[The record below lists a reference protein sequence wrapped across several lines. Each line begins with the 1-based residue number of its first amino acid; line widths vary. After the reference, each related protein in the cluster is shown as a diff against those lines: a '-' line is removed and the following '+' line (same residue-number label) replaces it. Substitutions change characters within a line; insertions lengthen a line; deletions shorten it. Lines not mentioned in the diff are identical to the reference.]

1 MATLRQ
7 FLGAWSIRHSFGSN
21 DNKRD
26 AGQTTPEDIIRFD
39 NILFGNDKRLKKWQL
54 LDVYRPKAQGNG
66 QTEPLKKLPVI
77 ISVHGGAWVYG
88 DKDRYQFYCMRLA
101 QYGFAVINFSYRL
114 APEAKFPAA
123 IEDIEKAFEWMLA
136 NADQYGFDTTNV
148 FAAGD
153 SAGAHLLTLYVA
165 ALTNPECAKNFPFIK
180 PLSQKNM
187 TLRALALNCGKYSI
201 EPTDSQ
207 LKLLLNGMMPNGG
220 TPQEI
225 ALLNAASQITKDF
238 PQSFVMTCYGD
249 FLFEQ
254 APVVMKAL
262 EAAGVKCEYHCYAS
276 PEKPLVHVFHLDPKL
291 EEAKRCNTDECNFFK
306 RLVVTN

>member
-1 MATLRQ
+1 MVTLRQ

-88 DKDRYQFYCMRLA
+88 DKDRYQFYCMSLA

-254 APVVMKAL
+254 APVIMKAL